1 MIRTTN
7 LVNIIQ
13 TNLHLIFITS
23 CFYKYIGIY
32 LHKIKLSV
40 QHNKLNILL
49 SIMIEKNF
57 IEVYETSFKDN
68 WDKPALS
75 NYGGNTYMYKDLAR
89 EIALWH
95 KVFKHLEISKGD
107 KIALMGKD
115 SAEWAIIFMSVIT
128 YGAVIVPIL
137 QDFSAKDATHII
149 NHSESKM
156 LFINEHIYSSINIS
170 DITGV
175 SDIIDLQ
182 TRKPLYSK
190 NENLETSLELASR
203 DFDAEYKDGFEKKS
217 VSYAHIPNSA
227 MILLNY
233 TSGTT
238 GFSKG
243 VMVTANNLAGNIFF
257 CKGKKILQP
266 HYKMLSFLPMA
277 HTYSCMTNLLLS
289 LSEGVHI
296 TILGKVPTP
305 SILRVALGA
314 IKPHVVVSVPLV
326 LEKIYVNTI
335 APIINRK
342 KLKVLLNIPFLKDIL
357 YKKISKKLI
366 KGLGGNVE
374 QFIVGGAALNP
385 EVGHFLKKI
394 KFPLTVGYGMTECA
408 PLISYCHPY
417 EWKEK
422 SCGRVLEGYM
432 KARIMPI
439 DDFENGEYDKSVGE
453 IQVKGENVCLGYY
466 KNEKETA
473 NLFTEDGWMRTGDLG
488 TLDKD
493 NFLYIKGRSKT
504 MLLGSNGQNI
514 YPEEIEAKI
523 NMIKYVSESLV
534 VMRNGKLEA
543 LIVLDDNIIAKEN
556 TCRDDAWKHVLDSR
570 ALVNEHLGSY
580 EKIQAFNLNDKPFE
594 KTPKQSIKRF
604 LYK

>member
-1 MIRTTN
+1 
-7 LVNIIQ
+7 
-13 TNLHLIFITS
+13 
-23 CFYKYIGIY
+23 
-32 LHKIKLSV
+32 
-40 QHNKLNILL
+40 
-49 SIMIEKNF
+49 MIEKNF
-57 IEVYETSFKDN
+57 IEIYETAFRDN
-68 WDKPALS
+68 WDSPALS
-75 NYGGNTYMYKDLAR
+75 NYGGNTYYYKDVAK
-89 EIALWH
+89 EIAYWH
-95 KVFKHLEISKGD
+95 RAFLHLGLSQGD

-115 SAEWAIIFMSVIT
+115 SAEWAIIFMSAIT

-137 QDFSAKDATHII
+137 QDFSPKDATYII
-149 NHSESKM
+149 NHSESKL
-156 LFINEHIYSSINIS
+156 LFINEHIYNSMNS
-170 DITGV
+170 DDMPDV
-175 SDIIDLQ
+175 SNVMDLQ
-182 TRKPLYSK
+182 TKNPLYSK
-190 NENLETSLELASR
+190 SGTLKTDLQQVSDYIENK
-203 DFDAEYKDGFEKKS
+203 YKNGFGKGD
-217 VSYAHIPNSA
+217 VCYYHTPNSE

-243 VMVTANNLAGNIFF
+243 VMVTGNNLAGNILF
-257 CKGKKILQP
+257 CKGKKILQS

-305 SILRVALGA
+305 SVLRVALAA

-326 LEKIYVNTI
+326 LEKIYINTI
-335 APIINRK
+335 SPIINRK
-342 KLKVLLNIPFLKDIL
+342 KLKILLSIPFVKDIL
-357 YKKISKKLI
+357 YKKIRNKLI
-366 KGLGGNVE
+366 RGLGGNVE

-408 PLISYCHPY
+408 PLISYCHPMD
-417 EWKEK
+417 WKEK
-422 SCGRVLEGYM
+422 SCGKVLDGYM

-439 DDFENGEYDKSVGE
+439 EDSSDYEYDKSVGE

-466 KNEKETA
+466 KNEKETE

-523 NMIKYVSESLV
+523 NMIKYVNESLV
-534 VMRNGKLEA
+534 VMRQGKLEA
-543 LIVLDDNIIAKEN
+543 LIVLDEN
-556 TCRDDAWKHVLDSR
+556 QINNDEIKTDDAWNIVLGSR
-570 ALVNEHLGSY
+570 ALINEHLGSY
-580 EKIQAFNLNDKPFE
+580 EKIQSFNLHDKPFE